1 MLSETH
7 QSLINTNTQ
16 KKESKKCDYDEEL
29 CSDQGSI
36 MNEQSEEGTAPDYDD
51 SVFDNEQMTMI
62 KTRATPEHQLG
73 YQKSNEFKKSSML
86 AHDNKRSFN
95 TRPTSLD
102 ELSDLQTPV

>member
-7 QSLINTNTQ
+7 QGIINTNTQ

-51 SVFDNEQMTMI
+51 SVFDNE
-62 KTRATPEHQLG
+62 
-73 YQKSNEFKKSSML
+73 
-86 AHDNKRSFN
+86 
-95 TRPTSLD
+95 
-102 ELSDLQTPV
+102 